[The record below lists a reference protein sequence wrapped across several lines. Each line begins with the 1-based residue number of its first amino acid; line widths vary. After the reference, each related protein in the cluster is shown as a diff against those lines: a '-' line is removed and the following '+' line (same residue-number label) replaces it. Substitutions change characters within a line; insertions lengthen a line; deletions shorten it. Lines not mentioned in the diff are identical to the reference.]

1 MKITQFLKYASVIAI
16 ATFTFSCGSD
26 DATPQDTAPQ
36 ITALSPATGSVG
48 ALITVTGSNLTA
60 PDSVKLGKSKLTIAG
75 NTGTTFTFNVPNSA
89 FSGKL
94 YFYKGAKVDSS
105 KSFTVTEPNGFVSQ
119 SKITGFING
128 KEFSSSPDAQ
138 NDTING
144 NPVFVVVALIGTES
158 VILTLPNRLASN
170 QTVPASAA
178 NLFLY
183 SPDLSSSSPIIFTAN
198 GLNGTSGAFVV
209 NEVGPN
215 GTYLRGTFNFT
226 AQSVGGTK
234 VNITN
239 GRLAL
244 RLN

>member
-26 DATPQDTAPQ
+26 EATPQDTAPQ
-36 ITALSPATGSVG
+36 ITALSPATGTVG

-119 SKITGFING
+119 SKITGFVNG

-138 NDTING
+138 NDTIGG
-144 NPVFVVVALIGTES
+144 NPVFIVTAVIGTENVS
-158 VILTLPNRLASN
+158 LILPNRLATN
-170 QTVPASAA
+170 QTVSASTS
-178 NLFLY
+178 NPFIY
-183 SPDLSSSSPIIFTAN
+183 SPDISSSNPILFAAN
-198 GLNGTSGAFVV
+198 GLNGTSGSFKVT
-209 NEVGPN
+209 EVGPN
-215 GTYLRGTFNFT
+215 GTYLRGTFNFI
-226 AQSVGGTK
+226 AQSIGGTK